1 MLRKPLKKVKKKNG
15 RGIIISQLAIS
26 ETNGS
31 STRNFAPV
39 TATTAAPRQ
48 AVQFSQIMRKKLAHL
63 GPPRA
68 MVLADHNCLR
78 AIFCSLIHELEL
90 ELKSEKKNCRLLQLM
105 NSVYHS
111 GLKNSINK
119 YFTDLGYTEGSRLM
133 LLLGP
138 GKSRIIQKSH

>member
-1 MLRKPLKKVKKKNG
+1 MVPVRATSPLPP
-15 RGIIISQLAIS
+15 RPPPLP
-26 ETNGS
+26 
-31 STRNFAPV
+31 RR
-39 TATTAAPRQ
+39 TALRQ

-111 GLKNSINK
+111 GLKNSKNK

-138 GKSRIIQKSH
+138 GKSHFRYLNPIATRGGRFCPPLQR